1 MAYSGTRFQSPLYV
15 GDGTGEVEK
24 NQIKT
29 FHLMELHFNDSSQS
43 LLNAN
48 LYFTDG
54 FYPISYD
61 SATAPDSGSNTYQ
74 ALGKFL
80 TFGSVV
86 ESTSIKVN
94 TITVGISGVDV
105 ADISDIVH
113 SNVVNKRVVIYRTF
127 LDSNNAF
134 QTNRTFLLFDGNI
147 KNFTCTEAPENS
159 VINFSVATHW
169 ANFEAKQG
177 RTTNSNTQ
185 FFTKRYNSDETFEE
199 DKGFEYSSIFVK
211 DVRWGP
217 TN

>member
-1 MAYSGTRFQSPLYV
+1 MAYSGSRFQSPLYV
-15 GDGTGEVEK
+15 GDKTGEVEK

-29 FHLMELHFNDSSQS
+29 FHLMELHFDDSDQALLNDNLYYTDNFYDVDYDSS
-43 LLNAN
+43 
-48 LYFTDG
+48 
-54 FYPISYD
+54 
-61 SATAPDSGSNTYQ
+61 TAPDSGANTYQ

-94 TITVGISGVDV
+94 AITVGISGVNT

-147 KNFTCTEAPENS
+147 RNFTCSEGPETS
-159 VINFSVATHW
+159 SINFSVATHW
-169 ANFEAKQG
+169 ANFEAQNG
-177 RTTNSNTQ
+177 RITNSSTQ
-185 FFTKRYNSDETFEE
+185 FFTKKYNSTEKFTE
-199 DKGFEYSSIFVK
+199 DRGFEYSSVFVK
-211 DVRWGP
+211 DVHWGP

>member
-1 MAYSGTRFQSPLYV
+1 MAYTGSRFQSPLYV
-15 GDGTGEVEK
+15 GDGSGEVEK

-43 LLNAN
+43 LLNSN
-48 LYFTDG
+48 LYFTDN
-54 FYPISYD
+54 FYSIDYD

-74 ALGKFL
+74 AVGKFL

-86 ESTSIKVN
+86 ESTAIKVN
-94 TITVGISGVDV
+94 AITVGLSGVDV
-105 ADISDIVH
+105 ADISDVVH

-147 KNFTCTEAPENS
+147 KNFNCVEGPEKS
-159 VINFSVATHW
+159 TITFSVATHW
-169 ANFEAKQG
+169 ANFEGVNG
-177 RTTNSNTQ
+177 RITNTSTQ
-185 FFTKRYNSDETFEE
+185 FYTKRYNSTETFKH

-211 DVRWGP
+211 DVHWGP
-217 TN
+217 NN